1 MNPDSTL
8 TPPLLEV
15 RGLRKEFPVR
25 GRAPFVAVN
34 DLSFDVRAGET
45 LSIVGESGS
54 GKTTLTRLILRLM
67 EPTAGSVAFDGN
79 VLGDLPANQ
88 LRKIRRQM
96 QVVFQDPYS
105 SMNPRMRVH
114 DIVAEPLVTHEASTY
129 GTKSAARGRVT
140 ELLESVGLDADAAR
154 RYPHEFSGGQRQR
167 ISIAR
172 AIALKPRLVVLDEPT
187 SALDVSV
194 QAQVLKLLSDL
205 QHELGLTY
213 IFVSHNLAVVG
224 QISDRVAVMQH
235 GTIVE
240 LGEAAQVLYSPA
252 DSYTRTLLDAV
263 PIPDPRSAHRRRA
276 VAGAT

>member
-1 MNPDSTL
+1 MTSESASNA
-8 TPPLLEV
+8 PLLEV
-15 RGLRKEFPVR
+15 RELRKEFPGR
-25 GRAPFVAVN
+25 GRVPFVAV
-34 DLSFDVRAGET
+34 DDVTFDVAAGET

-67 EPTAGSVAFDGN
+67 EPTAGTVAFDGN
-79 VLGDLPANQ
+79 VLGDLPANR
-88 LRKIRRQM
+88 LRKMRRQM

-114 DIVAEPLVTHEASTY
+114 DIVAEPLVTHESSTY
-129 GTKSAARGRVT
+129 GSKFAARTRVT
-140 ELLESVGLDADAAR
+140 ELLESVGLEADAAR

-194 QAQVLKLLSDL
+194 QAQVLKLLTDL
-205 QHELGLTY
+205 QTELGLTY

-235 GTIVE
+235 GKIVE
-240 LGEAAQVLYSPA
+240 LGDAKQVLYSPTHP
-252 DSYTRTLLDAV
+252 YTQTLLDAV
-263 PIPDPRSAHRRRA
+263 PIPDPRSARRRRA